1 MICQALLQTTPG
13 SISDHGVTWVN
24 ITHPPPVPALLELKA
39 MEEMS
44 KRNGILV
51 LRVSGHWPSLRDLPG
66 KIARHAC
73 VSPMPSLG
81 LDRQ

>member
-1 MICQALLQTTPG
+1 M
-13 SISDHGVTWVN
+13 N
-24 ITHPPPVPALLELKA
+24 ITHPPRVPALMELKA
-39 MEEMS
+39 MEELS

-51 LRVSGHWPSLRDLPG
+51 LRVSGHWPSLRDLPR
-66 KIARHAC
+66 KIARRAC